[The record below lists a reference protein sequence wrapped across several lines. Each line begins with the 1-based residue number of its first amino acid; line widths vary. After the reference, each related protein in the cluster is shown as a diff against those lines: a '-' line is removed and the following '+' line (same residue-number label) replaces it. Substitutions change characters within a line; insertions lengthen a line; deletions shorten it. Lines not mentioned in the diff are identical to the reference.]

1 MSAMRDR
8 IVAVHGQ
15 HALKRSILSIREGG
29 GVMEHF
35 LSGKGVR
42 TARVEPL
49 PFGPTQQWLRAA
61 KADAELQTRL
71 KSLPPERLGNGFQP
85 CVNRPPP
92 PAGGG

>member
-1 MSAMRDR
+1 VRFEEINSPP
-8 IVAVHGQ
+8 
-15 HALKRSILSIREGG
+15 ALAPGLRLGNYSDKYGAEAALGN
-29 GVMEHF
+29 
-35 LSGKGVR
+35 LAGKGVR